1 MHQKRDELGRFPNFS
16 INVIISAPANLLGS
30 RGPQHTSLLHP
41 RAMAFSLELAVR
53 YVRSRKRAFVSV
65 GTMFAILGVVLGVAA
80 LTIVVSV
87 TGGFLKEFQDKVLGV
102 NAHVLVLK
110 HSTDFREY
118 REVMQKLEPIK
129 GITGIAPFVISPMML
144 THGEHT
150 ATGVLLKGV
159 DPERMPKVLDLPSH
173 IVQGSLK
180 GLRKQGA
187 APPKRQHDPFDLAS
201 DLDDLEVG
209 ANSLIVGKA
218 PSTASSATTRDAQG
232 QDAAKGDK
240 SREVT
245 ATNQFATGENR
256 ASASADAEQKKT
268 PAKPT
273 SAVASATAL
282 KPVNVEPPG
291 GYASELPDTDVLPDE
306 LVRDPCQDKS
316 ARESLPGIAIG
327 KTLRENLQVDLGD
340 CIQVASPTVG
350 YSVSGGV
357 IRAPV
362 AKQFRVIAVF
372 DAGFDQYDSKIVY
385 TDLYESQAFL
395 GAGDSVTGVE
405 MRVSDVDKA
414 KDIARK
420 VEEKLD
426 NGIYRTMDWEELNH
440 GLFTALTIQKI
451 LISLVLA
458 LIIIV
463 AAFTVVATLIMIVL
477 EKRREIAILKA
488 LGASDMTI
496 LRAFLYQ
503 GGFIGLVG
511 TGFGI
516 ALGYLG
522 CRGLMRYEFPLDPG
536 VYFISYLPVR
546 MQVSEFVMV
555 GIFALLV
562 CLVATLWPARYAALL
577 RPADAFREQH

>member
-1 MHQKRDELGRFPNFS
+1 MLVTGS
-16 INVIISAPANLLGS
+16 IGTPGLVCYI
-30 RGPQHTSLLHP
+30 RG
-41 RAMAFSLELAVR
+41 AMAFSLELAVR
-53 YVRSRKRAFVSV
+53 YVRSKKRAFISV

-118 REVMQKLEPIK
+118 REVMQKVEPIK
-129 GITGIAPFVISPMML
+129 GITGVGPFVISPMML
-144 THGEHT
+144 THGDHT

-173 IVQGSLK
+173 IVKGGLK
-180 GLRKQGA
+180 DLRKRDA
-187 APPKRQHDPFDLAS
+187 LPPKRPQDA
-201 DLDDLEVG
+201 LELGGDIGDFG
-209 ANSLIVGKA
+209 ATGAVIVGNTGSRGDTAEALSAVA
-218 PSTASSATTRDAQG
+218 PAGSVPKKQPLISHLQASAGADAAVAKPSATTP
-232 QDAAKGDK
+232 AKH
-240 SREVT
+240 SSVEP
-245 ATNQFATGENR
+245 AENK
-256 ASASADAEQKKT
+256 ASA
-268 PAKPT
+268 
-273 SAVASATAL
+273 
-282 KPVNVEPPG
+282 PVDVEPEG
-291 GYASELPDTDVLPDE
+291 GYASQLPEEDSLPAELTK
-306 LVRDPCQDKS
+306 DPCQDKQAS
-316 ARESLPGIAIG
+316 ESLPGIVIG
-327 KTLRENLQVDLGD
+327 KTLRENLHVELGD
-340 CIQVASPTVG
+340 CIQVASPTIG
-350 YSVSGGV
+350 YSVSSGV

-405 MRVSDVDKA
+405 MRVDDVDKA
-414 KDIARK
+414 KKIAHD
-420 VEEKLD
+420 VEAKLD

-458 LIIIV
+458 MIIIV
-463 AAFTVVATLIMIVL
+463 AAFTVVATLIMVVL
-477 EKRREIAILKA
+477 EKKREIAVIKA
-488 LGASDMTI
+488 LGASDMTV
-496 LRAFLYQ
+496 LLAFLYQ

-511 TGFGI
+511 TAFGLC
-516 ALGYLG
+516 LGYAG

-536 VYFISYLPVR
+536 VYFISHLPVR
-546 MQVSEFVMV
+546 MQPVEFIMV
-555 GIFALLV
+555 GVFALLV
-562 CLVATLWPARYAALL
+562 CLVATVWPARYAAQL

>member
-1 MHQKRDELGRFPNFS
+1 
-16 INVIISAPANLLGS
+16 
-30 RGPQHTSLLHP
+30 
-41 RAMAFSLELAVR
+41 MAFSLELAIR
-53 YVRSRKRAFVSV
+53 YIRSKKRAFVSV

-118 REVMQKLEPIK
+118 REVMDKVEHVK
-129 GITGIAPFVISPMML
+129 GVTGVAPFVISPMML

-150 ATGVLLKGV
+150 ATGILLKGV
-159 DPERMPKVLDLPSH
+159 DPDRMPRVLDLPKH
-173 IVQGSLK
+173 IIRGSLT
-180 GLRKQGA
+180 GLRRLGTI
-187 APPKRQHDPFDLAS
+187 PPKRQHDP
-201 DLDDLEVG
+201 LDFIGDVGDLESG
-209 ANSLIVGKA
+209 TSSLIVGDRPA
-218 PSTASSATTRDAQG
+218 PASSANE
-232 QDAAKGDK
+232 GD
-240 SREVT
+240 R
-245 ATNQFATGENR
+245 GR
-256 ASASADAEQKKT
+256 SAMTSES
-268 PAKPT
+268 PT
-273 SAVASATAL
+273 SAPTSRVGSGRSGVFKAIEAARSKSDDAATRARNMDPL
-282 KPVNVEPPG
+282 RSKTQESRSRLTAATTGPSGNVEPVG
-291 GYASELPDTDVLPDE
+291 GYQSQLPEDDVLPSE
-306 LVRDPCQDKS
+306 FVEDPCMNS
-316 ARESLPGIAIG
+316 SGHSTLPGIVIG
-327 KTLRENLQVDLGD
+327 KTLRENLHADLGD
-340 CIQVASPTVG
+340 CIQVASPTIG

-362 AKQFRVIAVF
+362 AKQFQVIAVF

-405 MRVSDVDKA
+405 MRIADVDKA
-414 KDIARK
+414 KGVAHEI
-420 VEEKLD
+420 EEKLD

-440 GLFTALTIQKI
+440 GLFTALTIQKV

-458 LIIIV
+458 LIIVV
-463 AAFTVVATLIMIVL
+463 AAFTVVATLIMVVL
-477 EKRREIAILKA
+477 EKKREIAIIKA
-488 LGASDMTI
+488 LGASNSTV

-516 ALGYLG
+516 ALGYAG

-536 VYFISYLPVR
+536 VYFISRLPVR
-546 MQVSEFVMV
+546 MQLSEFVWV
-555 GIFALLV
+555 GVFALLV
-562 CLVATLWPARYAALL
+562 CLVATVWPARYAAHL

>member
-1 MHQKRDELGRFPNFS
+1 
-16 INVIISAPANLLGS
+16 
-30 RGPQHTSLLHP
+30 
-41 RAMAFSLELAVR
+41 MAFSLELAIR
-53 YVRSRKRAFVSV
+53 YVRSKKRAFVSV

-118 REVMQKLEPIK
+118 REIIEKVESIK
-129 GITGIAPFVISPMML
+129 GVTGVGPFVISPMML

-159 DPERMPKVLDLPSH
+159 DPERMPRVLDLPKH
-173 IVQGSLK
+173 IVRGTLA

-187 APPKRQHDPFDLAS
+187 APPKRTHDPFDVLG
-201 DLDDLEVG
+201 DLEELDSG
-209 ANSLIVGKA
+209 SGSLIVGDRSVEAETANEGDRARSASNAHGPDAGDAKSTRNKRSVLQALDGSPGTARPTAKDTEPADDAASNA
-218 PSTASSATTRDAQG
+218 PSS
-232 QDAAKGDK
+232 KGN
-240 SREVT
+240 
-245 ATNQFATGENR
+245 A
-256 ASASADAEQKKT
+256 
-268 PAKPT
+268 PAG
-273 SAVASATAL
+273 
-282 KPVNVEPPG
+282 NVEPAG
-291 GYASELPDTDVLPDE
+291 GYQSRLPDDDVLPQD
-306 LVRDPCQDKS
+306 LVEDPCKVRGGS
-316 ARESLPGIAIG
+316 AALPGIVIG
-327 KTLRENLQVDLGD
+327 KTLRENLHAELGD
-340 CIQVASPTVG
+340 CIQVASPTIG

-362 AKQFRVIAVF
+362 AKQFRVIAIF

-385 TDLYESQAFL
+385 TDLFEAQGFL

-405 MRVSDVDKA
+405 MRIADINKA
-414 KDIARK
+414 KDIARQID
-420 VEEKLD
+420 EKLD

-463 AAFTVVATLIMIVL
+463 AAFTVVATLIMVVL
-477 EKRREIAILKA
+477 EKKREIAIIKA
-488 LGASDMTI
+488 LGASDGTV
-496 LRAFLYQ
+496 LGAFIYQ

-511 TGFGI
+511 TSFGI
-516 ALGYLG
+516 ALGYMG
-522 CRGLMRYEFPLDPG
+522 CRALMRYEFRLDPG
-536 VYFISYLPVR
+536 VYFISRLPVR
-546 MQVSEFVMV
+546 MQASEFVLV
-555 GIFALLV
+555 GVFALLV
-562 CLVATLWPARYAALL
+562 CLVATLWPARYAAQL

>member
-1 MHQKRDELGRFPNFS
+1 
-16 INVIISAPANLLGS
+16 
-30 RGPQHTSLLHP
+30 
-41 RAMAFSLELAVR
+41 MAFSLELAVR
-53 YVRSRKRAFVSV
+53 YVRSKKRAFVSV

-118 REVMQKLEPIK
+118 REVMRKLEPIK

-144 THGEHT
+144 THGDHT

-159 DPERMPKVLDLPSH
+159 DPDRMPKVLDLPSH
-173 IVQGSLK
+173 IVRGTLK
-180 GLRKQGA
+180 GLRKQGST
-187 APPKRQHDPFDLAS
+187 PPKRERDPFDLVG
-201 DLDDLEVG
+201 DLDDLETG
-209 ANSLIVGKA
+209 ASSLIIGKG
-218 PSTASSATTRDAQG
+218 P
-232 QDAAKGDK
+232 
-240 SREVT
+240 
-245 ATNQFATGENR
+245 ATGNS
-256 ASASADAEQKKT
+256 ASASGPTPTGADAARIESKAQRSHGLVAELNKASKQR
-268 PAKPT
+268 T
-273 SAVASATAL
+273 SSDKGSLPSRVDGAAVNGGATDTHASTE
-282 KPVNVEPPG
+282 VNLEPPG
-291 GYASELPDTDVLPDE
+291 GYSSQLPDTDVLPPE
-306 LVRDPCQDKS
+306 LAADPCQDTG
-316 ARESLPGIAIG
+316 ARGTLPGIVIG
-327 KTLRENLQVDLGD
+327 KTLRENLQVELGD
-340 CIQVASPTVG
+340 CIQVASPTIG

-395 GAGDSVTGVE
+395 GGGDSVTGVE
-405 MRVSDVDKA
+405 MRVADVDKA
-414 KDIARK
+414 KEIARR
-420 VEEKLD
+420 VEDKLD

-458 LIIIV
+458 LIIVV
-463 AAFTVVATLIMIVL
+463 AAFTVVATLIMVVL
-477 EKRREIAILKA
+477 EKKREIAIIKA
-488 LGASDMTI
+488 LGASDMTV

-511 TGFGI
+511 TSFGI

-522 CRGLMRYEFPLDPG
+522 CRALMRYEFPLDPG
-536 VYFISYLPVR
+536 VYFISHLPVR
-546 MQVSEFVMV
+546 MQPSEFVLV
-555 GIFALLV
+555 GVFALLV
-562 CLVATLWPARYAALL
+562 CLVATVWPARYAALL

>member
-1 MHQKRDELGRFPNFS
+1 
-16 INVIISAPANLLGS
+16 
-30 RGPQHTSLLHP
+30 
-41 RAMAFSLELAVR
+41 MAFSLELAVR
-53 YVRSRKRAFVSV
+53 YIRSKKRAFISV

-118 REVMQKLEPIK
+118 REVMEKLEPIK
-129 GITGIAPFVISPMML
+129 GITGVGPFVISPMML
-144 THGEHT
+144 THGDHT

-159 DPERMPKVLDLPSH
+159 DPDRMPKVLDLPSH
-173 IVQGSLK
+173 IVKGSLN
-180 GLRKQGA
+180 GLRRQGA
-187 APPKRQHDPFDLAS
+187 VPPKRQRDPFDLVG
-201 DLDDLEVG
+201 DLDDVEVG
-209 ANSLIVGKA
+209 STSLIVGNVSA
-218 PSTASSATTRDAQG
+218 PAERGKEQSKNLTKPTSSNRHAESLPNRGLLANMLVTDSKSESPR
-232 QDAAKGDK
+232 AAKQK
-240 SREVT
+240 SSLSVT
-245 ATNQFATGENR
+245 ATRSTGVVE
-256 ASASADAEQKKT
+256 SKD
-268 PAKPT
+268 
-273 SAVASATAL
+273 ATAAINL
-282 KPVNVEPPG
+282 EPTG
-291 GYASELPDTDVLPDE
+291 GYSSQLPDSDVLPAD
-306 LVRDPCQDKS
+306 LATDPCQDRNG
-316 ARESLPGIAIG
+316 RESLPGIVIG

-340 CIQVASPTVG
+340 CIQVASPTIG

-405 MRVSDVDKA
+405 MRVADVDRA
-414 KDIARK
+414 KQIAQK
-420 VEEKLD
+420 VEAKLD

-458 LIIIV
+458 MIIVV
-463 AAFTVVATLIMIVL
+463 AAFTVVATLIMVVL

-496 LRAFLYQ
+496 LRTFLYQ

-511 TGFGI
+511 TSFGI
-516 ALGYLG
+516 ALGYAG

-536 VYFISYLPVR
+536 VYFISHLPVR
-546 MQVSEFVMV
+546 MQPMEFILV
-555 GIFALLV
+555 GIFSLLV
-562 CLVATLWPARYAALL
+562 CLVATVWPARYAALL
-577 RPADAFREQH
+577 RPADAFREQQ

>member
-1 MHQKRDELGRFPNFS
+1 MVLVTGS
-16 INVIISAPANLLGS
+16 IGTPGLVCYI
-30 RGPQHTSLLHP
+30 RG
-41 RAMAFSLELAVR
+41 AMAFSLELAVR
-53 YVRSRKRAFVSV
+53 YVRSKKRAFISV

-118 REVMQKLEPIK
+118 REVMQKVEPIK
-129 GITGIAPFVISPMML
+129 GITGVGPFVISPMML

-173 IVQGSLK
+173 IVKGGLK
-180 GLRKQGA
+180 DLRKRDA
-187 APPKRQHDPFDLAS
+187 LPPKRPQDA
-201 DLDDLEVG
+201 LELGGDIGDFG
-209 ANSLIVGKA
+209 ATGAVIVGN
-218 PSTASSATTRDAQG
+218 SGLR
-232 QDAAKGDK
+232 GDPP
-240 SREVT
+240 E
-245 ATNQFATGENR
+245 
-256 ASASADAEQKKT
+256 
-268 PAKPT
+268 
-273 SAVASATAL
+273 VASAAAAGAGSMTKRQPLISHLQASAGADAAMARPAA
-282 KPVNVEPPG
+282 KRAPVESVENKASLPINVEPEG
-291 GYASELPDTDVLPDE
+291 GYASQLPEEDALPAELTK
-306 LVRDPCQDKS
+306 DPCQDKQAS
-316 ARESLPGIAIG
+316 ESLPGIVIG
-327 KTLRENLQVDLGD
+327 KTLRENLHVELGD
-340 CIQVASPTVG
+340 CIQVASPTIG

-405 MRVSDVDKA
+405 MRVDDVDKA
-414 KDIARK
+414 KKIAHE
-420 VEEKLD
+420 VEAKLD

-458 LIIIV
+458 MIIIV
-463 AAFTVVATLIMIVL
+463 AAFTVVATLIMVVL
-477 EKRREIAILKA
+477 EKKREIAVIKA
-488 LGASDMTI
+488 LGASDMTV

-511 TGFGI
+511 TAFGLC
-516 ALGYLG
+516 LGYAG

-536 VYFISYLPVR
+536 VYFISHLPVR
-546 MQVSEFVMV
+546 MQPVEFVMV
-555 GIFALLV
+555 GVFALLV
-562 CLVATLWPARYAALL
+562 CLVATVWPARYAAQL

>member
-1 MHQKRDELGRFPNFS
+1 M
-16 INVIISAPANLLGS
+16 
-30 RGPQHTSLLHP
+30 T
-41 RAMAFSLELAVR
+41 FSLELAVR
-53 YVRSRKRAFVSV
+53 YVRSKKRAFVSV

-118 REVMQKLEPIK
+118 REVIEKVEHVK
-129 GITGIAPFVISPMML
+129 GVTGVAPFVISPMML

-159 DPERMPKVLDLPSH
+159 DPDRMPSVLDLPKH
-173 IVQGSLK
+173 IVRGSLA

-187 APPKRQHDPFDLAS
+187 VPPKRQHDP
-201 DLDDLEVG
+201 LDFLGDAADIDTG
-209 ANSLIVGKA
+209 TASLIVGDRPAESPSANEGDRGRSAGTTDSATSSKR
-218 PSTASSATTRDAQG
+218 STASRKGLLTAIEDAQKKLESSPESG
-232 QDAAKGDK
+232 KKLAIHPSDKQEPLGAHVAAK
-240 SREVT
+240 
-245 ATNQFATGENR
+245 
-256 ASASADAEQKKT
+256 
-268 PAKPT
+268 
-273 SAVASATAL
+273 AVPSG
-282 KPVNVEPPG
+282 NVEPVG
-291 GYASELPDTDVLPDE
+291 GYQSLLPDDDVLPQE
-306 LVRDPCQDKS
+306 FIEDPCKIRVGQP
-316 ARESLPGIAIG
+316 ALPGIVIG
-327 KTLRENLQVDLGD
+327 KTLRENLHANLGD
-340 CIQVASPTVG
+340 CIQVASPTIG

-362 AKQFRVIAVF
+362 AKQFQVVAVF

-385 TDLYESQAFL
+385 TDLYESQGFL

-405 MRVSDVDKA
+405 MRIADIDKA
-414 KDIARK
+414 KSVAHEID
-420 VEEKLD
+420 EKLD

-463 AAFTVVATLIMIVL
+463 AAFTVVATLIMVVL
-477 EKRREIAILKA
+477 EKRREIAIIKA
-488 LGASDMTI
+488 LGASDGTV
-496 LRAFLYQ
+496 LLAFLYQ
-503 GGFIGLVG
+503 GGFIGMVG

-516 ALGYLG
+516 FLGYFG
-522 CRGLMRYEFPLDPG
+522 CRALMRYEFPLDPG
-536 VYFISYLPVR
+536 VYFISRLPVR
-546 MQVSEFVMV
+546 MQPSEFILV
-555 GIFALLV
+555 GVFALAV
-562 CLVATLWPARYAALL
+562 CLVATVWPARYAALL

>member
-1 MHQKRDELGRFPNFS
+1 
-16 INVIISAPANLLGS
+16 
-30 RGPQHTSLLHP
+30 
-41 RAMAFSLELAVR
+41 MAFSLELAVR

-118 REVMQKLEPIK
+118 REVMQKLEPVK

-173 IVQGSLK
+173 IVSGSLQ

-187 APPKRQHDPFDLAS
+187 TPPKRQRDAFDFAS
-201 DLDDLEVG
+201 DVDELELG
-209 ANSLIVGKA
+209 ASSLIVGKNPGAA
-218 PSTASSATTRDAQG
+218 PSSVEKNSQKPA
-232 QDAAKGDK
+232 
-240 SREVT
+240 
-245 ATNQFATGENR
+245 
-256 ASASADAEQKKT
+256 ASAHTEASPPNRGLLEEMQASGKPLTRQSNAQSKPPQGHAENN
-268 PAKPT
+268 PAASP
-273 SAVASATAL
+273 SVAPEALPAVE
-282 KPVNVEPPG
+282 VEPAG
-291 GYASELPDTDVLPDE
+291 GYASQLPDTDVLPDE
-306 LVRDPCQDKS
+306 LTRDPCQDGKS
-316 ARESLPGIAIG
+316 RESLPGIVIG
-327 KTLRENLQVDLGD
+327 KTLRENLQANLGD
-340 CIQVASPTVG
+340 CIQVASPTIG

-385 TDLYESQAFL
+385 TDLYESQVFL

-405 MRVSDVDKA
+405 MRVTDVDKA

-458 LIIIV
+458 LIIVV

-516 ALGYLG
+516 ALGYAG

-536 VYFISYLPVR
+536 VYFISHLPVR
-546 MQVSEFVMV
+546 MQPSEFVLV
-555 GIFALLV
+555 GLFALVV
-562 CLVATLWPARYAALL
+562 CLVATVWPARYAALL

>member
-1 MHQKRDELGRFPNFS
+1 
-16 INVIISAPANLLGS
+16 
-30 RGPQHTSLLHP
+30 
-41 RAMAFSLELAVR
+41 MAFSLELAVR
-53 YVRSRKRAFVSV
+53 YVRSKKRAFVSV

-118 REVMQKLEPIK
+118 REVIEKVEHVK
-129 GITGIAPFVISPMML
+129 GVTGVAPFVISPMML

-159 DPERMPKVLDLPSH
+159 DPDRMPSVLDLPKH
-173 IVQGSLK
+173 IVRGSLA

-187 APPKRQHDPFDLAS
+187 APPKRQHDPLDFMGEAA
-201 DLDDLEVG
+201 DLDPG
-209 ANSLIVGKA
+209 TASLIVGDRPNEM
-218 PSTASSATTRDAQG
+218 PSANEGDRGRSAQASDTDTGNASKRSRKG
-232 QDAAKGDK
+232 LLAAIED
-240 SREVT
+240 T
-245 ATNQFATGENR
+245 
-256 ASASADAEQKKT
+256 QKKLEN
-268 PAKPT
+268 AAENGKNSAGDT
-273 SAVASATAL
+273 SEKKQPLPVQPGGAVAHAG
-282 KPVNVEPPG
+282 NVEPAG
-291 GYASELPDTDVLPDE
+291 GYQSQLPDDDILPPE
-306 LVRDPCQDKS
+306 FVEDPCKIHPGQL
-316 ARESLPGIAIG
+316 ALPGIVIG
-327 KTLRENLQVDLGD
+327 KTLRENLHADLGD
-340 CIQVASPTVG
+340 CIQVASPTIG

-362 AKQFRVIAVF
+362 AKQFQVVAVF

-385 TDLYESQAFL
+385 TDLYESQGFL

-405 MRVSDVDKA
+405 MRIADIDKA
-414 KDIARK
+414 KSVAHEID
-420 VEEKLD
+420 EKLD

-451 LISLVLA
+451 LTSLVLA

-463 AAFTVVATLIMIVL
+463 AAFTVVATLIMVVL
-477 EKRREIAILKA
+477 EKKREIAIIKA
-488 LGASDMTI
+488 LGASDFTV
-496 LRAFLYQ
+496 LKAFLYQ

-511 TGFGI
+511 TSFGI
-516 ALGYLG
+516 ALGYFG
-522 CRGLMRYEFPLDPG
+522 CRALMRYEFPLDPG
-536 VYFISYLPVR
+536 VYFISRLPVR
-546 MQVSEFVMV
+546 MQPSEFILV

-562 CLVATLWPARYAALL
+562 CLVATVWPARYAALL

>member
-1 MHQKRDELGRFPNFS
+1 
-16 INVIISAPANLLGS
+16 
-30 RGPQHTSLLHP
+30 
-41 RAMAFSLELAVR
+41 MAFSLELAIR
-53 YVRSRKRAFVSV
+53 YVRSKKRAFVSV

-118 REVMQKLEPIK
+118 REIIEKVEHIK
-129 GITGIAPFVISPMML
+129 GVTGVAPFVISPMML

-159 DPERMPKVLDLPSH
+159 DPERMPRVLDLPKH
-173 IVQGSLK
+173 IVRGSLA

-187 APPKRQHDPFDLAS
+187 APPKRSHDPFDLLG
-201 DLDDLEVG
+201 DLDEFDNG
-209 ANSLIVGKA
+209 TGSLIVGDRSARADSANEGDRARSTGGESPSAGDSKSAGNRRGLLRALDELA
-218 PSTASSATTRDAQG
+218 PSEVPAPTQAKLATETEANATPSKQ
-232 QDAAKGDK
+232 AALAG
-240 SREVT
+240 
-245 ATNQFATGENR
+245 
-256 ASASADAEQKKT
+256 
-268 PAKPT
+268 
-273 SAVASATAL
+273 
-282 KPVNVEPPG
+282 NVEPTG
-291 GYASELPDTDVLPDE
+291 GYKSQLPDDDVLPQE
-306 LVRDPCQDKS
+306 LVEEPCKVQGGS
-316 ARESLPGIAIG
+316 ASLPGIVIG
-327 KTLRENLQVDLGD
+327 KTLRENLHAELGD
-340 CIQVASPTVG
+340 CVQVASPTIG

-362 AKQFRVIAVF
+362 AKQFRVIAIF

-385 TDLYESQAFL
+385 TDLYESQGFL
-395 GAGDSVTGVE
+395 GAGDSVTGIE
-405 MRVSDVDKA
+405 MRISDINKA
-414 KDIARK
+414 KSIAHQID
-420 VEEKLD
+420 EKLD

-463 AAFTVVATLIMIVL
+463 AAFTVVATLIMVVL
-477 EKRREIAILKA
+477 EKKREIAIIKA
-488 LGASDMTI
+488 LGASDGAV
-496 LRAFLYQ
+496 LGAFIYQ

-522 CRGLMRYEFPLDPG
+522 CRALMRYEFRLDPG
-536 VYFISYLPVR
+536 VYFISKLPVR
-546 MQVSEFVMV
+546 MQPMEFVWV
-555 GIFALLV
+555 GVFALLV
-562 CLVATLWPARYAALL
+562 CLVATVWPARYAAQL